1 MRGKTERE
9 LMEHFEGQFTVT
21 EIKQQ
26 RHNLLTNYKRKK
38 QFNLVSIVQYEKM
51 LHIFRENQ
59 DQNDSSLIYF
69 DCVLLY
75 VSRQTLLLLS
85 PHNVRKNF
93 NDIMISSFTL

>member
-9 LMEHFEGQFTVT
+9 LMEHFEGQVTVA
-21 EIKQQ
+21 EIK
-26 RHNLLTNYKRKK
+26 HNLLTNYKRKK
-38 QFNLVSIVQYEKM
+38 QFNLVNIVQYEKM
-51 LHIFRENQ
+51 PHIFRENQ

-69 DCVLLY
+69 DGVLLY

-85 PHNVRKNF
+85 PHNIRKNF

>member
-1 MRGKTERE
+1 
-9 LMEHFEGQFTVT
+9 MEHFEGQFTVA

-38 QFNLVSIVQYEKM
+38 QFNLVYIVQYEKM
-51 LHIFRENQ
+51 PHIFRENQ
-59 DQNDSSLIYF
+59 DLNESSLIYF
-69 DCVLLY
+69 DGVLLY

-85 PHNVRKNF
+85 PRNIRKDF